1 MAELDIKNIDKAMA
15 TDSKGID
22 GMDWYTAD
30 SPAFDL
36 SGFYWRTKGGAFRRL
51 PDNEQELA
59 FSPNVR
65 ELSWHTSG
73 GMLRFKSDATEI
85 RVKATV
91 YHTSRMDH
99 MTLDG
104 SMGFDL
110 YVGNGSTKVFS
121 KNTRFANGVD
131 EYCCTLFQTT
141 EKMMREFTIHF
152 PLYSGVKKFE
162 AGLSAGSEVA
172 APTPWNDPCP
182 VVVYGTSIT
191 QGGCASRPGM
201 LHTNIMSRML
211 NRPFINLGFSGS
223 GKGEPEMAE
232 IMAGIKGPAMFVLAY
247 DSNAGPERLEK
258 TLEPFI
264 RILRKKH
271 PITPILTISAEPK
284 SAEAYAPFSSD
295 YASKKRPEFTRIH
308 TENLAKF
315 RAEGDNNIYFLD
327 GMRLY
332 GQDFAECTVDGGH
345 ATDLG
350 FYRMAHTTGPIID
363 RILSKWWL

>member
-1 MAELDIKNIDKAMA
+1 MAKLDIKKIDKAMA

-30 SPAFDL
+30 SPAFEL
-36 SGFYWRTKGGAFRRL
+36 SGFYWRRKGGIFRRL
-51 PDNEQELA
+51 PDNEQSLS
-59 FSPNVR
+59 FSPRVQ

-73 GMLRFKSDATEI
+73 GMLRFKSDATEV

-91 YHTSRMDH
+91 YHTSRLCH
-99 MTLDG
+99 MTLVG

-110 YVGNGSTKVFS
+110 YVGNGSMKVFAKS
-121 KNTRFANGVD
+121 TRFENEVD

-162 AGLSAGSEVA
+162 VGLSAGSKVKE
-172 APTPWNDPCP
+172 PTPWDDPRP

-211 NRPFINLGFSGS
+211 NRPFINLGFSGN
-223 GKGEPEMAE
+223 GRGEPEMAE
-232 IMAGIKGPAMFVLAY
+232 IIARIKYPAMFVLEY
-247 DSNAGPERLEK
+247 DDNARPERLEK

-271 PITPILTISAEPK
+271 SNTPILTISTEPK
-284 SAEAYAPFSSD
+284 SAEAYEPFSSD
-295 YASKKRPEFTRIH
+295 YASKERPEYTRIH
-308 TENLAKF
+308 TENLKRF
-315 RAEGDNNIYFLD
+315 RSEGDNNIYFLD

-332 GQDFAECTVDGGH
+332 GQDFAECTVDGAH

-363 RILSKWWL
+363 SILSKWWF